1 MASRG
6 ILIVLS
12 GPAGSGKTSLAQA
25 LLAADPDCRRA
36 VTATTRLPRPGEIH
50 GRDYLFLDREEFA
63 RGIAAGRF
71 LEYADF
77 NGQLYGSP
85 REEVERLLAE
95 GAVTLLVIEVKGAAQ
110 IRRIFPRAVH
120 IFILPPSEEILGLR
134 LRQRGTE
141 NEVELAQR
149 LAIARAEIA
158 FLPEYDYLV
167 INGDRDTALADMRRI
182 VDTVKRYGVR
192 GDEGAVSYTH
202 LTLPTIYSV

>member
-192 GDEGAVSYTH
+192 GDEGARWLNRGYA
-202 LTLPTIYSV
+202 P